1 LWPYLSLVAVEVAAP
16 VEEAA
21 VVVAAEPQ
29 PHSTVTT
36 TEWKMPSK
44 SLPAQ
49 PMWIK
54 TAS

>member
-1 LWPYLSLVAVEVAAP
+1 LWPFLSLVAAEVAAP

-21 VVVAAEPQ
+21 VVAAEPQ

-44 SLPAQ
+44 SLQAQ